1 MRVNEKLDDIMEKWR
16 ISNVYLSKMTGIDA
30 STISRYRNNQRNIGE
45 KSFAKIFDALIELEV
60 NKKILK
66 ELKREYEVS
75 RNKKIFEFGIIHS

>member
-1 MRVNEKLDDIMEKWR
+1 MRINEKLNDILEKWR
-16 ISNVYLSKMTGIDA
+16 ISNVYLSNMTGIDV

-45 KSFAKIFDALIELEV
+45 KSFVKIYDALIELKV

-66 ELKREYEVS
+66 ELKREYESS